1 MALARQQSR
10 NLIRWC
16 FGKFGSLVTLI
27 TISLLT
33 FTLTTSWNPTALGQI
48 PPLLAQNQASTT
60 TSSESRLVGNLVF
73 SPVKLDG
80 RKIFRVTAVEAERA
94 NGKEV
99 DSPLKRR
106 VRIIEKQLYS
116 IINRGFEPETLKVTV
131 GTLNRQ
137 TVIWVYAALQEELTK
152 QSIVTVTPE
161 DARLYGLPVWRWAE
175 ELAEIIRNRLIQA
188 QQERQ
193 PDYLLKQGLVSGGI
207 ILGAIALSWVLGSL
221 QKRLK
226 AQWKLLQEQ
235 QPKSSTEQDTATRE
249 DEAIAVERS
258 KALGVKQQLVWQLGI
273 NLNNLL
279 RPLLQIGQF
288 VIWLGGSAWIMGL
301 FPWTRG
307 IQRWFF
313 QDPVQLLGVVLGTIL
328 GLKLANFVIDHSLA
342 IVTNIQ
348 SPTATVSPRQ
358 VLRLSTF
365 SGVLKGLAIF
375 FIISFGIILAL
386 GALGIPVAPVL
397 AGAGILGFAISFAS
411 QNLIKDLIN
420 GTFILLED
428 QYAVGDFIQVA
439 GISGKVENMNLRITQ
454 LRTIDGTLA
463 TIPHAS
469 VDLVQN
475 RSKDWSRVNF
485 TVEVGYETD
494 VVQAMQLIRQVAEQ
508 MAEDPQWKAQIL
520 DPIDTLGVTKIANTG
535 VQCLIRIKTEPG
547 QQWAVEREFCRRLK
561 LAFDQHGISIGIPQ
575 WKFIQN

>member
-1 MALARQQSR
+1 M
-10 NLIRWC
+10 
-16 FGKFGSLVTLI
+16 
-27 TISLLT
+27 
-33 FTLTTSWNPTALGQI
+33 
-48 PPLLAQNQASTT
+48 
-60 TSSESRLVGNLVF
+60 
-73 SPVKLDG
+73 
-80 RKIFRVTAVEAERA
+80 
-94 NGKEV
+94 
-99 DSPLKRR
+99 
-106 VRIIEKQLYS
+106 
-116 IINRGFEPETLKVTV
+116 
-131 GTLNRQ
+131 
-137 TVIWVYAALQEELTK
+137 
-152 QSIVTVTPE
+152 TPE
-161 DARLYGLPVWRWAE
+161 DARLYGLPVLQWAE
-175 ELAEIIRNRLIQA
+175 ELAKIIRNSLIRA

-207 ILGAIALSWVLGSL
+207 FLGAIALSRVLSSL

-235 QPKSSTEQDTATRE
+235 RPKSSTEQDTATRE

-313 QDPVQLLGVVLGTIL
+313 QEPVELLGVVLGTIL
-328 GLKLANFVIDHSLA
+328 GLKLANFLIDRSLA

-375 FIISFGIILAL
+375 FIISLGIILAL
-386 GALGIPVAPVL
+386 GALGVPVAPVL

-420 GTFILLED
+420 GTLILLED

-463 TIPHAS
+463 TIPHAL

-485 TVEVGYETD
+485 MVEVGYDTD

-508 MAEDPQWKAQIL
+508 MAEDPEWKAQIL

-561 LAFDQHGISIGIPQ
+561 LAFDQQGISIGIPQ
-575 WKFIQN
+575 WKFIQS

>member
-10 NLIRWC
+10 NWITEY
-16 FGKFGSLVTLI
+16 FGKFSSLVTLI
-27 TISLLT
+27 IISLLT
-33 FTLTTSWNPTALGQI
+33 FTLTTSWNPTALGQV
-48 PPLLAQNQASTT
+48 PSLLAQDRASTT
-60 TSSESRLVGNLVF
+60 TSSESKLVGNLVF

-80 RKIFRVTAVEAERA
+80 RQIFRVTAVEAERA

-106 VRIIEKQLYS
+106 VRIIEKQLYR

-137 TVIWVYAALQEELTK
+137 TVILVSAAKQEQLTK
-152 QSIVTVTPE
+152 QSIITVTPE
-161 DARLYGLPVWRWAE
+161 DARLYGLPVWQWAE
-175 ELAEIIRNRLIQA
+175 ELAEIIRNSLIRA

-207 ILGAIALSWVLGSL
+207 FLGAIALSWVLSSL

-249 DEAIAVERS
+249 DQAIAFERS

-342 IVTNIQ
+342 VVTNIQ

-365 SGVLKGLAIF
+365 SGVIKGFTTF
-375 FIISFGIILAL
+375 FIISLGIILAL
-386 GALGIPVAPVL
+386 GALGIPIAPVL

-411 QNLIKDLIN
+411 QNLVKDFIN
-420 GTFILLED
+420 GTLILFED

-463 TIPHAS
+463 IIPHAL

-475 RSKDWSRVNF
+475 QSKDWSRVNF
-485 TVEVGYETD
+485 MVEVGYDTD

-508 MAEDPQWKAQIL
+508 MAEDPEWKAQIL

-561 LAFDQHGISIGIPQ
+561 LAFDQQGISIGIPQ
-575 WKFIQN
+575 WKFIQS

>member
-10 NLIRWC
+10 NWLRGY
-16 FGKFGSLVTLI
+16 FGKFSSLVTLI
-27 TISLLT
+27 IISLLT
-33 FTLTTSWNPTALGQI
+33 FTLTTSWNPTALGQV
-48 PPLLAQNQASTT
+48 PSLLAQDKASTT

-80 RKIFRVTAVEAERA
+80 RQIFRVTAVEAERA

-161 DARLYGLPVWRWAE
+161 DARLYGLPVWQWAE

-193 PDYLLKQGLVSGGI
+193 PDYLLKRGLVSGGI
-207 ILGAIALSWVLGSL
+207 FLGAYALSWVLGFL

-235 QPKSSTEQDTATRE
+235 RPKSSTEQDTATRE
-249 DEAIAVERS
+249 DEAIDVERS
-258 KALGVKQQLVWQLGI
+258 KALDVKQQLVWQLGI

-313 QDPVQLLGVVLGTIL
+313 QEPVELLGVVLGTIL
-328 GLKLANFVIDHSLA
+328 GLKLANFLIDRSLA
-342 IVTNIQ
+342 IITNIQ

-375 FIISFGIILAL
+375 FIISLGIILAL
-386 GALGIPVAPVL
+386 GALGVPVAPVL

-411 QNLIKDLIN
+411 QNLVKDFIN
-420 GTFILLED
+420 GTFILFED

-463 TIPHAS
+463 IIPHAL

-475 RSKDWSRVNF
+475 QSKDWSRVNF
-485 TVEVGYETD
+485 MVEVGYDTD

-561 LAFDQHGISIGIPQ
+561 LAFDQQGISIGIPQ
-575 WKFIQN
+575 WKFIQS

>member
-10 NLIRWC
+10 NWLREC
-16 FGKFGSLVTLI
+16 FGKFSSLVTLI
-27 TISLLT
+27 IISLLT
-33 FTLTTSWNPTALGQI
+33 FTLTISWNPTALGQD
-48 PPLLAQNQASTT
+48 QASTT

-80 RKIFRVTAVEAERA
+80 RQIFRVTAVEAERA

-207 ILGAIALSWVLGSL
+207 FLGAIALSRVLSSL

-235 QPKSSTEQDTATRE
+235 RPKSSTEQDTATRE
-249 DEAIAVERS
+249 DQAIAVEWS
-258 KALGVKQQLVWQLGI
+258 KALGVKQELVWQLGI

-386 GALGIPVAPVL
+386 GALGVPVAPVL

-420 GTFILLED
+420 GTLILLED

-485 TVEVGYETD
+485 TVEVGYDTD

-508 MAEDPQWKAQIL
+508 MAQDPEWKAQIL

-575 WKFIQN
+575 WKFIQS